1 MNEAVTITMIATPAG
16 AWLVT
21 SGVLQALEAHFGA
34 AFKHIHASWVSFL
47 LPIVL
52 IEVGTYASQA
62 ATGGNHNWIL
72 YFLAFFTAI
81 LAGKAS
87 ANDRNAVKQANTNQ

>member
-1 MNEAVTITMIATPAG
+1 MIATPAG

-21 SGVLQALEAHFGA
+21 SGVLQALEAQFGT
-34 AFKHIHASWVSFL
+34 AFKSIYASWVSL
-47 LPIVL
+47 MLPIIL

-62 ATGGNHNWIL
+62 ATDNGHQNWLL
-72 YFLAFFTAI
+72 YFLAFWTAL

-87 ANDRNAVKQANTNQ
+87 ANDRNAVKAASTTP

>member
-21 SGVLQALEAHFGA
+21 SGVLQALEAQFGT
-34 AFKHIHASWVSFL
+34 AFKKIYASWVSLL
-47 LPIVL
+47 LPIIL

-62 ATGGNHNWIL
+62 ATQSKQNWIL
-72 YFLAFFTAI
+72 YFLAFWTAL

-87 ANDRNAVKQANTNQ
+87 ANDRNAVKAANTQ